1 MAIAWDWLKQKNF
14 RLNDPNLHPVVA
26 QRGWEVVFEA
36 WRKGIYV
43 LITQGN
49 RTFKEQ
55 EEIYAKGRRKNP
67 DGSWTVVN
75 KKEIVSNAKPGES
88 YHNYGIAL
96 DFALYTPDGKQ
107 VVWDMNTDFNQNH
120 QKDWMEV
127 VQMFKA
133 RGFEWGGDWRSFKDY
148 PHVQM
153 TFGFSIAQLR
163 AGKRPARPNMVVKVP
178 EPTKVVASVTDKKE
192 EEYMIPVSK
201 ADKIIALIQAEWKEK
216 DEQIK
221 QYQKMWQEENAKPDK
236 CQQKLDEYHRAAEAL
251 RKDKK
256 ELGELA
262 DEVRKV
268 SGRRA
273 ANN

>member
-1 MAIAWDWLKQKNF
+1 MDMAIAWDWLKQKNF

-26 QRGWEVVFEA
+26 QCGWEVVFEA
-36 WRKGIYV
+36 WQRGIYV
-43 LITQGN
+43 LITQGYRSIAEQN
-49 RTFKEQ
+49 ELYAQGRTKPGK
-55 EEIYAKGRRKNP
+55 IVTNAKG
-67 DGSWTVVN
+67 GT
-75 KKEIVSNAKPGES
+75 S
-88 YHNYGIAL
+88 YHNYGLAL

-107 VVWDMNTDFNQNH
+107 VVWDMNTDFNKNH
-120 QKDWMEV
+120 KKDWMEV

-153 TFGFSIAQLR
+153 TFGFSIAQLK
-163 AGKRPARPNMVVKVP
+163 AGKRPSRPAMVVQVP
-178 EPTKVVASVTDKKE
+178 ELTKVVASVTDKKE